1 MIQCNVDKTT
11 DAKNNNE
18 KSEPT
23 VTPKDQSDESR
34 SKAGKN
40 DSVNTGSRTDNTPEM
55 PKNDSSTSNTIQL
68 IMMERQGK
76 NVRLIN
82 TSNND

>member
-40 DSVNTGSRTDNTPEM
+40 DNVNTEL
-55 PKNDSSTSNTIQL
+55 KN
-68 IMMERQGK
+68 
-76 NVRLIN
+76 
-82 TSNND
+82 